1 MRKFIYEYQYPFSY
15 DIEEDG
21 DDNLIKQ
28 WEDIIS
34 VIKKVEIKQEI
45 ISPMDLKFCS
55 LLNSIYYDFSDKL
68 NNFKINETNKKIRY
82 LNDKIS
88 KLYIN
93 ETFFNKIKHLDFEF
107 VADMYNK
114 KLYLNFENIKDLSKF
129 KILQY

>member
-15 DIEEDG
+15 DIEEDV
-21 DDNLIKQ
+21 DDLTKR
-28 WEDIIS
+28 WEEVIAA
-34 VIKKVEIKQEI
+34 IKKVEMKQEI

-55 LLNSIYYDFSDKL
+55 LLNSIYYDFGDKS

-88 KLYIN
+88 KLCIS